1 MKFFNNLGIAPKILA
16 VLALFSALAIGL
28 SALAITSLA
37 GVYGETKVF
46 TGAFDRSIAG
56 GRATANLLAFARYVE
71 FLPLDLD
78 KAERAKYEAASAD
91 ELKRLGVRV
100 DQLENLV
107 NTPEGRKNV
116 QDIRAE
122 IARYDGA
129 FKKILGLTREG
140 KLKEASIV
148 AEEATTVIDEVRKHI
163 RAIEDRNTKF
173 VELAQKTV
181 LDTYETSRWEMIALS
196 VGGIGVGLGLALLIV
211 LGGVTRPLGRM
222 TDAMGKVAAGDFEIE
237 VPALGRKD
245 EVGKLASALERFKA
259 AGIENRKLQA
269 EQEEIKR
276 RAEIEKKATLAKLA
290 DSFEA
295 SVRGV
300 VETVATASTE
310 MRASAESLS
319 STAEETSRQ
328 STAVAAAAEQASTN
342 AQTVATAAEEL
353 SASISEIS
361 SQVAQS
367 TKISGKA
374 VETAAATNASVQGLA
389 DAAQKIGEVVQLI
402 NDIASQTNLLALN
415 ATIEAARAGDAGK
428 GFAVVASE
436 VKSLANQTARATE
449 DIAQQVNA
457 IQGATRHAVD
467 SIKGISDTI
476 GQINEIATAIA
487 SAVEEQGAATQEIA
501 RNIQQ
506 ASHGTNEVSTN
517 IVEVTKAAGETG
529 SAATQVLA
537 AAGEVSEQSERLKS
551 EVDSFLVA
559 GRAA

>member
-222 TDAMGKVAAGDFEIE
+222 TDAMGKVAA
-237 VPALGRKD
+237 
-245 EVGKLASALERFKA
+245 
-259 AGIENRKLQA
+259 
-269 EQEEIKR
+269 
-276 RAEIEKKATLAKLA
+276 
-290 DSFEA
+290 
-295 SVRGV
+295 
-300 VETVATASTE
+300 
-310 MRASAESLS
+310 
-319 STAEETSRQ
+319 
-328 STAVAAAAEQASTN
+328 AAEQASTN

-559 GRAA
+559 VRAA